1 MAHKIP
7 RGKTTI
13 ADRCRE
19 VVLAL
24 GAGNKL
30 QAARELGLSQ
40 SVVNRVANGKR
51 KPSRAFLEKVAA
63 HERVNAA
70 FLFDD
75 DGDPLL
81 PPIAGT
87 LPVSNSPLSDV
98 PAKCNSHFGTERHT
112 IPQTLESPGRYFV
125 RIPDGHPVTRDRR
138 LQARSH
144 DLLLFEADPER
155 IADMPLDRAIG
166 AINLKLKNGSLMVY
180 VEFFGSGR
188 QLLARIID
196 YPADAVASRSDPEQ
210 WFTQYAA
217 HQGFTVPERRHERKR
232 FDRFINK
239 QSKSRTRKP
248 PHPVLCI
255 DIQGRTSI
263 KGVAIQLQR
272 TDLISD

>member
-1 MAHKIP
+1 MNE
-7 RGKTTI
+7 TTI

-19 VVLAL
+19 VILAL
-24 GAGNKL
+24 GGGNKL

-40 SVVNRVANGKR
+40 SVVNRVANGRR
-51 KPSRAFLEKVAA
+51 KPSKEFLEKVAA

-75 DGDPLL
+75 DGEPLR
-81 PPIAGT
+81 PPTART
-87 LPVSNSPLSDV
+87 LPVANSPLHDV
-98 PAKCNSHFGTERHT
+98 PTICNSHFGTERHT

-144 DLLLFEADPER
+144 DLLLFESDPER

-166 AINLKLKNGSLMVY
+166 AINLKLKDGSMMVY

-196 YPADAVASRSDPEQ
+196 YPADAVASMSDPEQ
-210 WFTQYAA
+210 WFAQYVA
-217 HQGFTVPERRHERKR
+217 HHGFTATERRSEQKR
-232 FDRFINK
+232 FYRFINK
-239 QSKSRTRKP
+239 QSRPRTRKP
-248 PHPVLCI
+248 RHPVACI
-255 DIQGRTSI
+255 DIQDRTSI

-272 TDLISD
+272 TNLISN